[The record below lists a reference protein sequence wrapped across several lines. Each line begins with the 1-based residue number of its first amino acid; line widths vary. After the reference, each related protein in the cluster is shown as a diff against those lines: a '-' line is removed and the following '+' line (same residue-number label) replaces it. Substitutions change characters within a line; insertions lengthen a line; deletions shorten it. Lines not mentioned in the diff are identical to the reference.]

1 MHNVLYLLPPL
12 SCAGGR
18 FSLDPRLNQT
28 IYTVGQRTLTMF
40 VGVVSLCDQYHSAT
54 TPTNIV
60 IQKQTITCWLRHHWW
75 VTPPAYRD
83 HYRVFPFPVHSLANR
98 CRPECDG
105 TPMRMLQRNRGNQ
118 HQEGSHQPVLPC
130 RFLTSADLAAI
141 FKISKIILGNPSL
154 VTKDLY

>member
-1 MHNVLYLLPPL
+1 MYCTFYHLCRAQVAGFRLIPGSTKLIYSWSKDSDYLFESCVPL
-12 SCAGGR
+12 WSI
-18 FSLDPRLNQT
+18 P
-28 IYTVGQRTLTMF
+28 QRDTTL
-40 VGVVSLCDQYHSAT
+40 
-54 TPTNIV
+54 TNIV
-60 IQKQTITCWLRHHWW
+60 IQKQTITCWLRHHLSA
-75 VTPPAYRD
+75 TLPAYRD

-154 VTKDLY
+154 VIKDLY